1 MEFAVVFFSSYFCT
15 RKIRTCIV
23 LTSNKLDY
31 AKEKNAQVVLQLQ
44 AHPQERGLSGLPRH
58 LCPRGIELTNQDLI
72 TFLARYTNLGSEA
85 SIKTLFYRYKQQ
97 IHV

>member
-1 MEFAVVFFSSYFCT
+1 MRLFPSYLCT

-23 LTSNKLDY
+23 LTSKKLDY
-31 AKEKNAQVVLQLQ
+31 AKEENAQDVLQL
-44 AHPQERGLSGLPRH
+44 
-58 LCPRGIELTNQDLI
+58 
-72 TFLARYTNLGSEA
+72 FLARYTNLGSEA